1 MRNWFVVWEINAMKV
16 GDIIILSH
24 VVTSSEDLVEK
35 VQVFIFLETMPL
47 LNAEIEMLQV
57 AWNLQ

>member
-1 MRNWFVVWEINAMKV
+1 MRNWFVVWEINAMKI

-35 VQVFIFLETMPL
+35 VQVFIFLETISL
-47 LNAEIEMLQV
+47 LNACREKLQV
-57 AWNLQ
+57 AWN